1 MANLLGGAFVAGCV
15 DGVEVSAT
23 GRRRCRDIVC
33 HDRPT
38 PPSAFDSCACAMPSD
53 PSSTPPPADRDDTL
67 PVAPGRVLPAAALR
81 FAFSRASGPGG
92 QNVNKV
98 NTRATLTVDFADL
111 ETILPRHALDRLRQV
126 ASHYLAAGPDRLVIH
141 AGDSRSQRANRKA
154 CLDRLRR
161 VLLLALHRPPVRRA
175 TRPSRGA
182 VQRRLTAKKQRGEI
196 KKSRGRPRA
205 E

>member
-1 MANLLGGAFVAGCV
+1 MPA
-15 DGVEVSAT
+15 E
-23 GRRRCRDIVC
+23 
-33 HDRPT
+33 
-38 PPSAFDSCACAMPSD
+38 PSP
-53 PSSTPPPADRDDTL
+53 TPPPAGGADAL
-67 PVAPGRVLPAAALR
+67 SVAPGRVLPAAALC

-111 ETILPRHALDRLRQV
+111 EAILPRHALERLLRV
-126 ASHYLAAGPDRLVIH
+126 ASHYVAAGPDRLVIH

-161 VLLLALHRPPVRRA
+161 VLLLALHRPPTRRA
-175 TRPSRGA
+175 TRPSRRA

-196 KKSRGRPRA
+196 KKTRGRPGA
-205 E
+205 D

>member
-1 MANLLGGAFVAGCV
+1 MPA
-15 DGVEVSAT
+15 EST
-23 GRRRCRDIVC
+23 
-33 HDRPT
+33 PT
-38 PPSAFDSCACAMPSD
+38 PPPDDDA
-53 PSSTPPPADRDDTL
+53 PADAL
-67 PVAPGRVLPAAALR
+67 SVAPGRVLPAAALR
-81 FAFSRASGPGG
+81 FVFSRASGPGG

-98 NTRATLTVDFADL
+98 NTRATLTVSFSDL
-111 ETILPRHALDRLRQV
+111 EAILPRHALERLPGV
-126 ASHYLAAGPDRLVIH
+126 ASHYVAADPDRLVIH

-196 KKSRGRPRA
+196 KKTRGRPGA
-205 E
+205 GE